1 MEENDLKIIVILRNV
16 KSALQTLHIR
26 GDEAKVFSS
35 AIDALESV
43 INALEQSEKEISA
56 QYNAREKE
64 ETK

>member
-1 MEENDLKIIVILRNV
+1 MKIIVILRNV

-26 GDEAKVFSS
+26 GDEAKVFSN

-56 QYNAREKE
+56 QHNAREKE
-64 ETK
+64 EAK